1 MCSKMFY
8 LFLVFSLIGFRGFSQ
23 TLDIEWEKKTGKS
36 GSDVF
41 NCIIED
47 VNGGYTVVGSSPAV
61 NRDDLD
67 FCLVKFS
74 AEGQIITEKIF
85 GTESNDLSSGIS
97 QFVSGEYI
105 AVGNSVLDA
114 GKTHVFF
121 LKADVDGNEVWQKSL
136 NELENISVNDVFA
149 SDDGDFVTCGSVLVS
164 EGFRKIWLAEFDN
177 DGELLWEKTYG
188 ENVIEEVGSVKKLP
202 DGGFAIAAQ
211 TAGEVAQESDLLVI
225 RFNSEGN
232 KIWEERYKMPK
243 VNVRPE
249 CICCS
254 PDNNFIVA
262 GWYGTCM
269 NDINSDNPIFDYDL
283 FLTKIS
289 PEGELIWS
297 KNIDSEG
304 SEGGNTI
311 AVRPDGKIVVAGK
324 KETSFLGRVGT
335 WLVLADSEG
344 SILSEA
350 VFPFNFGNDKV
361 SEIISTSDGGLVL
374 IGPGEMN
381 LDLRNTDG
389 WIKKIKAF

>member
-1 MCSKMFY
+1 MFY
-8 LFLVFSLIGFRGFSQ
+8 FFVVFSLIGFQALSQ
-23 TLDIEWEKKTGKS
+23 TLDIEWEKKTGKA
-36 GSDVF
+36 GLDVF
-41 NCIIED
+41 TCIIED

-74 AEGQIITEKIF
+74 AEGQIITVKIF

-105 AVGNSVLDA
+105 VVGNSVLDA

-121 LKADVDGNEVWQKSL
+121 FKSDVDGNEVWQKSL
-136 NELENISVNDVFA
+136 NELENISVSEVLT
-149 SDDGDFVTCGSVLVS
+149 SDDGNFVTCGSVLVS

-177 DGELLWEKTYG
+177 DGELLWKKTCG
-188 ENVIEEVGSVKKLP
+188 ENDIEEVGSMKKLP
-202 DGGFAIAAQ
+202 DGSFVVAAQ
-211 TAGEVAQESDLLVI
+211 TAGKVAQESDLLVI

-232 KIWEERYKMPK
+232 KIWEKRYKTP
-243 VNVRPE
+243 NVDVRAE

-254 PDNNFIVA
+254 PDNNLIVA

-304 SEGGNTI
+304 SEGGNAI

-335 WLVLADSEG
+335 WLVVTDSEG

-350 VFPFNFGNDKV
+350 VFPFNFGNDKA
-361 SEIISTSDGGLVL
+361 SEIINTSDGGLVL
-374 IGPGEMN
+374 VGPGEMN
-381 LDLRNTDG
+381 LQLQNTDG